1 MLFSNAERPRTQL
14 STFWNAKGMFS
25 WIYYI
30 ETNISFFLFF
40 LFFLLI
46 STIQQTPAI
55 FRVIVQWIG
64 NPVILV
70 GVILLLVFGVILL
83 KEELVQN
90 RVLFQARYNMFTA
103 YCLLTLNDERQN
115 EKIKCLSKQVSSI
128 S

>member
-1 MLFSNAERPRTQL
+1 
-14 STFWNAKGMFS
+14 MFG
-25 WIYYI
+25 WQFFICYI
-30 ETNISFFLFF
+30 ETNISFFVSSVSFCSQQF
-40 LFFLLI
+40 
-46 STIQQTPAI
+46 QQTPAI

-103 YCLLTLNDERQN
+103 YCLLTLNDEKQH